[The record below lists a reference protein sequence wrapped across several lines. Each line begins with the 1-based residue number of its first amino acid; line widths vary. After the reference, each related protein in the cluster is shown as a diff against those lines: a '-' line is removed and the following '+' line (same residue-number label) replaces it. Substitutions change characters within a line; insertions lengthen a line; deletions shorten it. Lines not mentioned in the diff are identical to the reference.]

1 MSGSDTSSG
10 SGQGSNKVSVPK
22 WLQSGIQGTVTG
34 AEGQE
39 SAAQGSLP
47 SISALYGMIPD
58 EGTAPLTSAQL
69 GTIGNY
75 TALGTGGAN
84 PTEQAGIGTLSQYAN
99 GPIGSDPAVTAA
111 NQAYSQLTGPAAASA
126 SALQGQGNSG
136 AAQEAQALGRSS
148 TLQSALN
155 TAETNQLSA
164 GGQLFGAGQGL
175 SNQSLETMAAQ
186 LQAEGLPQQTAQQ
199 IATNLY
205 NQQNQQVQYASGVQQ
220 QPLSIVPSL
229 LGSNTSTIQSG
240 TTTQGK

>member
-1 MSGSDTSSG
+1 VSGGDTSSG
-10 SGQGSNKVSVPK
+10 SSQTSNRVYVPK
-22 WLQSGIQGTVTG
+22 WLRSDIQGTVTG

-39 SAAQGSLP
+39 QAAQSGLP
-47 SISALYGMIPD
+47 SISALYGQIPD
-58 EGTAPLTSAQL
+58 EGVAPLTSAQL
-69 GTIGNY
+69 GTINNY
-75 TALGTGGAN
+75 TALGTGGPNAAE
-84 PTEQAGIGTLSQYAN
+84 TAGLGTLGQYAN

-155 TAETNQLSA
+155 TAEGNQLSA
-164 GGQLFGAGQGL
+164 GEQLFGAGQGL

-205 NQQNQQVQYASGVQQ
+205 TQQQQQVQYASGVQQ
-220 QPLSIVPSL
+220 QPLGIVPSL
-229 LGSNTSTIQSG
+229 LGSNSTTVQTG